1 MVFFNSG
8 STMFV
13 EKPMKKIKALQ
24 KVIVKLNK
32 SIEGIAN
39 SEKYCLDQ
47 AATELELARKFG
59 GRYESIHLERKEKA
73 EKEAKYH
80 ATLRLILQEELS
92 YVERLKQKHIE
103 HIDEALQD
111 RDFTTAQKTRQFCFF
126 FNFTCFC
133 SL

>member
-8 STMFV
+8 STSMFV

-24 KVIVKLNK
+24 KVIVKLNR
-32 SIEGIAN
+32 SIEGIAH

-59 GRYESIHLERKEKA
+59 GRYESIHLERMEKA

-80 ATLRLILQEELS
+80 ATLRLILQKELS
-92 YVERLKQKHIE
+92 YVERLKQK